1 MTLFSK
7 AKPFGEV
14 AKEFF
19 LDLEKP
25 RGGVGVILYSPKY
38 ILQFTD
44 L

>member
-25 RGGVGVILYSPKY
+25 RGVGVILYSPKY